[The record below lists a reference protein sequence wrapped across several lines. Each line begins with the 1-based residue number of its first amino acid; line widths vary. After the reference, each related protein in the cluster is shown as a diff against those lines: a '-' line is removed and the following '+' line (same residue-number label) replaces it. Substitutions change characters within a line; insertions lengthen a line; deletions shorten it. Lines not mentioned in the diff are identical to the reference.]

1 MWSEPANHA
10 CGTSVYRCLST
21 VSMRAPIGFGQFA
34 KPNMTEQEET
44 LLEIGANHTALMSAS
59 IVTTLIYIYQT
70 EFDGHVVGLGVVF
83 ALFATWGSA
92 GIEALTRVRTGD
104 PKGETHVQPGCPFLY
119 V

>member
-1 MWSEPANHA
+1 
-10 CGTSVYRCLST
+10 
-21 VSMRAPIGFGQFA
+21 MRAPIGFGQFA
-34 KPNMTEQEET
+34 KPKMTEQEET
-44 LLEIGANHTALMSAS
+44 LLQTGANHTALMSAS

-70 EFDGHVVGLGVVF
+70 GFDGHVVGLGVQPLGVVF